1 MNPEDFNPRASH
13 LHKGDLVQFLKGLD
27 DSICLPSSINKQGL
41 IKLIDRKLG
50 RATDRVLRQRS
61 NSPALP
67 VAPDTLVLQPSPQ
80 PVLEPLTPKSRDE
93 SCNLEIVADTKPE
106 MSTHP
111 NSRIAPV
118 GTVTP
123 PKGKNKTIPSSITID
138 PPRTGSKRVS
148 FTLYPS
154 SLSIQDSDVSE
165 AISRMNVGRTWCI
178 LDPVDP
184 MVKPSI
190 SRLKLG
196 LEWCY
201 IQQGQAGI
209 VSKANIPTTPES
221 AAAVGSLHYWD
232 PKDDTRYDAF
242 LSSSPPNL
250 LFECNNK
257 LDDWLLVDSSEALSK
272 QFTSPAPPFDDKV
285 QHTSSELPG
294 AFPVD
299 QVVSQLDYYPPIQL
313 LPGNVDL

>member
-50 RATDRVLRQRS
+50 RAIVQLYQLPRTHSFYNQVLSQCW
-61 NSPALP
+61 
-67 VAPDTLVLQPSPQ
+67 
-80 PVLEPLTPKSRDE
+80 SRDE